1 MDQLLQVLAQATV
14 LLQARVEGMALQVE
28 GMAARL
34 EVQVVDMDQLMQAQA
49 QRMDLLQTQGTLLL
63 QVPHLMQTSKVLMQL
78 NGQPITQ
85 LKLKHSEEVQEEV
98 EELQHRH
105 MAQTKEVDM
114 KISADIK

>member
-1 MDQLLQVLAQATV
+1 
-14 LLQARVEGMALQVE
+14 
-28 GMAARL
+28 
-34 EVQVVDMDQLMQAQA
+34 
-49 QRMDLLQTQGTLLL
+49 
-63 QVPHLMQTSKVLMQL
+63 MQL